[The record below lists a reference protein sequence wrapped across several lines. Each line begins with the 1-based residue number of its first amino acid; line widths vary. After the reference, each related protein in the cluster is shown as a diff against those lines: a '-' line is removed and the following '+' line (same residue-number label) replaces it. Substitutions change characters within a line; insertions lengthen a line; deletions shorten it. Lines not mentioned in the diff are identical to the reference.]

1 MTLALPQ
8 IQQAELFAVG
18 IQHMNSPFAY
28 VTAVD
33 VVVVGILAV
42 AITCQWIH
50 RRLPRGLG
58 TSLFVFAA
66 TVGLGIAVFH
76 RDWPPVA
83 DVYRVGLL
91 GALLSLMWAFFGWL
105 ASRERQPRT
114 NLASSLSA
122 PEQSE
127 GDFGYPSHR
136 GSDSH
141 GTFLAWSF
149 ITGVVT
155 VTVIGTILV
164 RTTWPRVVDAN
175 ASFEP
180 LTPLG
185 LPVVGGLLLAL
196 LFWNGPSHRPQQPTL
211 LLALAG
217 VLVWWTS
224 LMIPSASLS
233 DQIPEAQRLPFQP
246 GWWTWTVQLQVGLA
260 LVLVVAAVLQ
270 ELFLRRKRSR
280 AWPDRLDDL
289 IVPYSRWPGYIQT
302 EAVIAGLVLLS
313 GVFQVVR
320 AGRAGWELSAV
331 NCITSSL
338 VGIACLFMTYR
349 RWSANTAGLGM
360 ALLTLTFVALACAG
374 VGLVDPISSSMEY
387 VRRMPILF
395 NAILLALWL
404 MIALWSWLY
413 RFWDQ
418 QLLKGAPDSD
428 MVVASGRP
436 TDSEAG
442 LTIAW
447 TTAGRMIP
455 FVERTRFLLMA
466 IAVLIAWQMTLWP
479 YLVHSSEDNNVRMTV
494 CGGGV
499 MLLLAIQSTREG
511 RRYNST
517 TIATFA
523 VALFL
528 AAIMFIFI
536 RLPTSPQRGWLVQY
550 DAVVLSALAL
560 PILLL
565 AESAPNSRWRAFAI
579 PLWFLALL
587 VFPMRALL
595 ELLSPVRQPEAWVS
609 PATLA
614 ILGALYSFAGSR
626 EHRRAFLV
634 LGGVLLLAS
643 LIGLYRLY
651 A

>member
-1 MTLALPQ
+1 MNTPLAS
-8 IQQAELFAVG
+8 V
-18 IQHMNSPFAY
+18 S
-28 VTAVD
+28 AVD

-42 AITCQWIH
+42 AITCQWMH

-58 TSLFVFAA
+58 TSLFVFAT

-76 RDWPPVA
+76 RNWPPVA
-83 DVYRVGLL
+83 DVYRVCML
-91 GALLSLMWAFFGWL
+91 GSLLSLMWAFFGWL
-105 ASRERQPRT
+105 ASRERHPGTELDPSSSVPGRSKADIT
-114 NLASSLSA
+114 N
-122 PEQSE
+122 
-127 GDFGYPSHR
+127 PSRH
-136 GSDSH
+136 GLDSH
-141 GTFLAWSF
+141 STFLAWSF
-149 ITGVVT
+149 ITGVAT
-155 VTVIGTILV
+155 VTVIGYILV
-164 RTTWPRVVDAN
+164 RATWPRLADPNV
-175 ASFEP
+175 SYEP
-180 LTPLG
+180 LTSLG
-185 LPVVGGLLLAL
+185 LPIIAGLLSAL
-196 LFWNGPSHRPQQPTL
+196 LFWSGPSHRPQQPTL

-224 LMIPSASLS
+224 LMVPSAMLS

-260 LVLVVAAVLQ
+260 FVLVVAAVLQ
-270 ELFLRRKRSR
+270 ELFHRRRRSR

-289 IVPYSRWPGYIQT
+289 IVPYSHWPGYIQT
-302 EAVIAGLVLLS
+302 EAVIAALVLLS

-331 NCITSSL
+331 NCITSLSA
-338 VGIACLFMTYR
+338 GIACLFMTYR

-374 VGLVDPISSSMEY
+374 VGLVDPITSSMEY
-387 VRRMPILF
+387 ARRMPILF

-418 QLLKGAPDSD
+418 QLLRDGSHSDVIPSSGGSPDSEGG
-428 MVVASGRP
+428 MAV
-436 TDSEAG
+436 
-442 LTIAW
+442 AW

-455 FVERTRFLLMA
+455 FVERTRFLLTA

-479 YLVHSSEDNNVRMTV
+479 YLVRLSEDINIYKTLI
-494 CGGGV
+494 GGGA
-499 MLLLAIQSTREG
+499 MFLLAIQSTREG

-528 AAIMFIFI
+528 AAIIFIFI

-565 AESAPNSRWRAFAI
+565 AESAPKSRWGAFAI

-595 ELLSPVRQPEAWVS
+595 ELLPPVRQPEAWVS